1 MRSSASDVADS
12 EPLSKVVAAARA
24 ESGRGWTTSFWAL
37 RYRGTPSTV
46 LRIGGTP
53 LVSSVK
59 PYWGLWVAVAQ
70 WRSNWEARIPT
81 EAP

>member
-12 EPLSKVVAAARA
+12 EPLSKVVAAAR
-24 ESGRGWTTSFWAL
+24 EGGRRRSGHSGIEA
-37 RYRGTPSTV
+37 PQV

-53 LVSSVK
+53 LVSYVK

-70 WRSNWEARIPT
+70 WRSNWEAGIPT

>member
-12 EPLSKVVAAARA
+12 EPLSKEEGGRRR
-24 ESGRGWTTSFWAL
+24 SGHSGIEA
-37 RYRGTPSTV
+37 PQV

-53 LVSSVK
+53 LVSYVK